1 MESLNYDKQQEILD
15 NEHLNLLSIF
25 YFIFGGLTIFGSFI
39 ILAYITLFSAIFSN
53 IPLDGSDIEELPLD
67 ILFFV
72 FAALFIFVF
81 TYGIFLI
88 IAGIN
93 IRKKVKRVF
102 SIVIGALAIMSF
114 PFGTALGVFS
124 IIVLTRNSVVE
135 LYRLEAEREKMSL
148 FRE

>member
-1 MESLNYDKQQEILD
+1 MDILNDDKRQGILD

-25 YFIFGGLTIFGSFI
+25 YFIFGGLTIFTSFI
-39 ILAYITLFSAIFSN
+39 ILAYITIFSAIFTN
-53 IPLDGSDIEELPLD
+53 IPIESSDIENFPLE
-67 ILFFV
+67 IIFYV
-72 FAALFIFVF
+72 FTALFIFVF
-81 TYGIFLI
+81 GYGILLI
-88 IAGIN
+88 LAGVN
-93 IRKKVKRVF
+93 IRKKAKRVF
-102 SIVIGALAIMSF
+102 SLVVGALAILSF